1 MFVLNTPVMVITD
14 KKDNVVD
21 WYYTLREYQANQKN
35 IKPNT
40 THTYM
45 KGLGSWSS
53 KNLKIVLDKDGLERM
68 VEPVI
73 FNDET
78 DGITIKNWL
87 TDEGISY
94 RKTVLE
100 HKSFNIDNI

>member
-1 MFVLNTPVMVITD
+1 MGIVFVQNKATIED
-14 KKDNVVD
+14 VVKQLED
-21 WYYTLREYQANQKN
+21 DQ
-35 IKPNT
+35 
-40 THTYM
+40 
-45 KGLGSWSS
+45 
-53 KNLKIVLDKDGLERM
+53 ERM